1 MTTSFEERRTQ
12 RRVEPAA
19 ELFVQAGLAEGRQA
33 NAQVLDFSASGMRLL
48 FRPAVSIESGEAIE
62 IRDVGGDH
70 GDVASVQWCHHKRH
84 FTVAGIRACAV
95 RFSLHCT
102 EVLPA

>member
-1 MTTSFEERRTQ
+1 MTMSFDERRSQ
-12 RRVEPAA
+12 RRIEPAA
-19 ELFVQAGLAEGRQA
+19 ELFVQAGLGQGRQA

-48 FRPAVSIESGEAIE
+48 FRPAVPIDPGEAIE

-70 GDVASVQWCHHKRH
+70 GDAASVQWCHHKRH

-95 RFSLHCT
+95 RFTLVCT
-102 EVLPA
+102 EALLA